1 MNNIDYFKYDMRDDF
16 EVQVYVS
23 SYLSKGDNSGL
34 YYIKL
39 ENSMPGTIIKKN
51 NVMLLKLSQALIK
64 PEFEDASI
72 IIGDSDKVK
81 NQEDL
86 GILYATTWDGSTQ
99 FIIREYFKTSGG
111 GKNITYNSISYG
123 ETGNYQI
130 LDMSIATQ
138 FKLSEKIYQ
147 TKYYFDY
154 IHEWFSIYNPKMNDE
169 QMKNSIVEIKNL
181 YFENE
186 EFDLVVSGMSRSSGN
201 HYESNSYVNTDI
213 TVKFVN
219 LQNREIVFKLGVQLR
234 NLFQLILNKD
244 LGLYKIQLNRNKSW
258 NNEVPTPKDERE
270 NWFKAQSFLPKISNQ
285 KNNFFDMQYS
295 DIKGNFED
303 ILNNFMTNKKLQDFI
318 YRYLTVSQ
326 YKMPIT
332 PVLLTL
338 CSGVESYL
346 RGEKFSDGTK
356 VKNFE
361 HKLNKVFNGTWEKD
375 NSTKDIIQLIKNN
388 RDYYIHGDKP
398 QKMLTEGELI
408 PTIIEFK
415 KVIRNYILSEI
426 GITNQH

>member
-99 FIIREYFKTSGG
+99 FIVRQYFKTSGG

-138 FKLSEKIYQ
+138 FKLSEKIYK

-154 IHEWFSIYNPKMNDE
+154 IHEWFSIYSPKMNNK
-169 QMKNSIVEIKNL
+169 QMKKTIIEIKNL

-186 EFDLVVSGMSRSSGN
+186 EFDLVVSGISRSSSN
-201 HYESNSYVNTDI
+201 HYESNSYANTDI
-213 TVKFVN
+213 TVKFKN
-219 LQNREIVFKLGVQLR
+219 LQNREIVFKLG
-234 NLFQLILNKD
+234 
-244 LGLYKIQLNRNKSW
+244 IQ
-258 NNEVPTPKDERE
+258 
-270 NWFKAQSFLPKISNQ
+270 
-285 KNNFFDMQYS
+285 
-295 DIKGNFED
+295 
-303 ILNNFMTNKKLQDFI
+303 
-318 YRYLTVSQ
+318 
-326 YKMPIT
+326 
-332 PVLLTL
+332 
-338 CSGVESYL
+338 
-346 RGEKFSDGTK
+346 
-356 VKNFE
+356 
-361 HKLNKVFNGTWEKD
+361 
-375 NSTKDIIQLIKNN
+375 
-388 RDYYIHGDKP
+388 
-398 QKMLTEGELI
+398 
-408 PTIIEFK
+408 
-415 KVIRNYILSEI
+415 
-426 GITNQH
+426 